1 MSNHT
6 ALAKFIHW
14 GFVILYTYGIVKQV
28 DELSDLEDT
37 GLLIFEVI
45 FASVFLLIV
54 ITRYFYMRRFKT
66 FLGAREKV
74 HRVHYFFA
82 KSVHI
87 SMYICLV
94 MLPLTGLIIAGLF
107 SQGHTDED
115 GLLVGFVITLH
126 EFSAT
131 LSYILIATHVS
142 AAIYSRLKGEGIWSS
157 MVPILKE
164 NKSSTNK
171 SIMKIAKI
179 EEQIYDRVEN
189 FFTSDKNK

>member
-107 SQGHTDED
+107 SQDHTDED

-131 LSYILIATHVS
+131 LSYILIASHVS